1 MKIFSK
7 IVLLGASACCTMVW
21 AVDKCKVGADFGAIS
36 IENRDGMITA
46 VYDGDSYES
55 IEIPADCEIDYYVIK
70 RAFPKAWE
78 KTATIVLP
86 FDFESKWINEAGA
99 QAIGLTKIDVSNP
112 EALRVEANNW
122 SGGVY
127 PAYTPFFLRTQKDSL
142 FFTIE
147 NGKGKGFPV
156 VLKASANVL
165 DYARI
170 KGDDGVE
177 TDWVFRSSLG
187 YRKWEKGD
195 SDLGRVYGFVAYDI
209 NNLKQGEFRKVTVGS
224 VIRSLRAYLSYEPKT
239 QGVRAIGASETI
251 ASLDEVNLPETIEV
265 RFKDT
270 YGELT
275 GISKIS
281 TRTGVFVENKWFDAK
296 GRGMSHKPSSK
307 GSFYNDGNKVIVK

>member
-1 MKIFSK
+1 MNILSK
-7 IVLLGASACCTMVW
+7 VVLLGASACCTMVW

-78 KTATIVLP
+78 KPATIVLP
-86 FDFESKWINEAGA
+86 FDFESQWMNEAGA

-127 PAYTPFFLRTQKDSL
+127 PAYTPFFLRTHKDSL

-156 VLKASANVL
+156 TLKASAGALN
-165 DYARI
+165 YTRI
-170 KGDDGVE
+170 KDDSGTE

-195 SDLGRVYGFVAYDI
+195 SDLGKVYGFVAYDI
-209 NNLKQGEFRKVTVGS
+209 NNLKQGEFRKVTAGS
-224 VIRSLRAYLSYEPKT
+224 VIRSLRAYLSYEPKA
-239 QGVRAIGASETI
+239 QGVRAMGASKTI
-251 ASLDEVNLPETIEV
+251 ASLDEANLPETIEV
-265 RFKDT
+265 QFKDVN
-270 YGELT
+270 GELA
-275 GISKIS
+275 GISKIN
-281 TRTGVFVENKWFDAK
+281 TRTGAFVDNKWFDVK
-296 GRGMSHKPSSK
+296 GRGMNSKPTMK